1 MRKNGLTSF
10 QEQFCLAYIQSG
22 NASEAYRA
30 VSLKSRAWKDE
41 VVWVAAHRMMNVS
54 KVGIRIAEL
63 QETIARRAMVTAESL
78 ADELDHA
85 IALAVREGQAGAYV
99 AAVMGKA
106 KLYGLLVDKKEVRAG
121 PLDDLTPHDLK
132 LLDDL
137 IASAIDRGAQTDETN
152 IDGRAR

>member
-1 MRKNGLTSF
+1 
-10 QEQFCLAYIQSG
+10 
-22 NASEAYRA
+22 
-30 VSLKSRAWKDE
+30 
-41 VVWVAAHRMMNVS
+41 MMNVS